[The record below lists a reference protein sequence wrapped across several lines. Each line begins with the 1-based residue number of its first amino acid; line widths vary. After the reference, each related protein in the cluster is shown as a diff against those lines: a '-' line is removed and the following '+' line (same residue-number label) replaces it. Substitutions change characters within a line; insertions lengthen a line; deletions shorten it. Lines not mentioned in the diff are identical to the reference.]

1 MRKPGRTV
9 VLRALV
15 ATMIDG
21 CRCTLHAWEV
31 EIVEDRS
38 GRIQPARG
46 PLVIL
51 ARPLLDVRR
60 MTFQELHLSG
70 PSARAMT
77 FRCYNSLRRGSRSYD
92 FLTRRRIVTTSTTCP
107 RRSQLAL
114 ALVLVAAT
122 SACVT
127 TGTFDKKVAELDKER
142 GDHDRAAAERE
153 KALKTE
159 VQDLQAQ
166 IKEDEGTIVR
176 LTTEKND
183 LQKRLD
189 DTTAL
194 AGELK
199 TRLEKL
205 GQNVDKLTSEKGQL
219 AQVLE
224 DAKARLED
232 LRRQKA
238 AAEARATTFR
248 DLVKRLRSMI
258 DAGRLKVVIR
268 DGRMLIA
275 LPNDVLFD
283 SGKTS
288 IKPDGQAALAE
299 VARVLATIPDRHFLV
314 AGETDD
320 VPIHTSRFPS
330 NWELSTARAVEVT
343 KFLIANGMRPQVLAA
358 AGYGEFDPVA
368 ANDSPEHKAQ
378 NRRIEIVLQPNLADL
393 PSLDDVAR

>member
-1 MRKPGRTV
+1 MRTTTAR
-9 VLRALV
+9 V
-15 ATMIDG
+15 AM
-21 CRCTLHAWEV
+21 L
-31 EIVEDRS
+31 
-38 GRIQPARG
+38 
-46 PLVIL
+46 
-51 ARPLLDVRR
+51 
-60 MTFQELHLSG
+60 
-70 PSARAMT
+70 
-77 FRCYNSLRRGSRSYD
+77 
-92 FLTRRRIVTTSTTCP
+92 
-107 RRSQLAL
+107 
-114 ALVLVAAT
+114 LVLLSAT

-127 TGTFDKKVAELDKER
+127 TGTFDKKVAELEKER
-142 GDHDRAAAERE
+142 GDHDSAAAERE
-153 KALKTE
+153 RRLKAE
-159 VQDLQAQ
+159 VNDLQAKL
-166 IKEDEGTIVR
+166 KEEEDAITR
-176 LTTEKND
+176 LTAEKRD
-183 LQKRLD
+183 LREHLD

-219 AQVLE
+219 ARVLD
-224 DAKARLED
+224 DAKARLEE

-238 AAEARATTFR
+238 AAEARAATFR

-283 SGKTS
+283 SGKTT
-288 IKPDGQAALAE
+288 IKADGQAALTE

-314 AGETDD
+314 AGDTDD
-320 VPIHTSRFPS
+320 VPIHTARFPS

-358 AGYGEFDPVA
+358 AGYGEFDPVT

-393 PSLDDVAR
+393 PSLDDVIKP